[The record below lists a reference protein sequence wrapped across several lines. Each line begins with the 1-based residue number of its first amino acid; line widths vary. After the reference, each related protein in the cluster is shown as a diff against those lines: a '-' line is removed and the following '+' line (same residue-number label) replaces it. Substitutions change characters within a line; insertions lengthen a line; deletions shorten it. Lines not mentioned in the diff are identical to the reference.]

1 MEKILAGKNMFM
13 DRTSKLLSTVL
24 DLRSVRQNII
34 AGNLA
39 NSETPGYIQKEILF
53 EQELQKAFDK
63 ESIKLEKSEPEHISG
78 SEYIMENGFNPYQLV
93 KEYGKPNELNI
104 DTEMAKMA
112 QNNLMYE
119 ASTRLLSKKFELLKA
134 VIDSSRR

>member
-1 MEKILAGKNMFM
+1 MDKILTGQNMFM
-13 DRTSKLLSTVL
+13 DRTSKLLSKVL
-24 DLRSVRQNII
+24 DFRAIRQNVIS
-34 AGNLA
+34 ANLA
-39 NSETPGYIQKEILF
+39 NSETPGFIQKEFPF

-63 ESIKLEKSEPEHISG
+63 SSIKMEKSDPDHLSG
-78 SEYIMENGFNPYQLV
+78 SEQIMENSFDPYRLIR
-93 KEYGKPNELNI
+93 EYGKPNELNI

-134 VIDSSRR
+134 VIDSRR